1 MNAKKAVYRFD
12 DQPIVWVRLE
22 NPHDASILPFDM
34 RALVDTGAQVSAV
47 PAYLCQ
53 TLGHSFED
61 GISESS
67 ASGVGAE
74 AMRTFMH
81 STKLTVLF
89 PEESNTESRQT
100 FEPIEFPCV
109 FIDQPLPFVLLGQ
122 RDFLRMFLYVQDGHD
137 GWFSLE
143 QKTIS

>member
-12 DQPIVWVRLE
+12 DQPIVRVRLE
-22 NPHDASILPFDM
+22 NPHDASILPFEV
-34 RALVDTGAQVSAV
+34 RALIDTGAQACAI

-53 TLGHSFED
+53 TLGHSFEE
-61 GISESS
+61 GVSESY
-67 ASGVGAE
+67 AAGIGAG
-74 AMRTFMH
+74 AVRTFTH

-89 PEESNTESRQT
+89 PNESDTEPPQT
-100 FEPIEFPCV
+100 FEPIEFSCD

-122 RDFLRMFLYVQDGHD
+122 RDFLRLFRYAQDGSA

-143 QKTIS
+143 QITAN